1 MCVGI
6 VGVFLAVEPFGG
18 IASLK
23 EMFVDFSDV
32 AGAGL
37 ALRPSLGLEAVIL
50 GFSAMAV
57 SVSCP
62 GCEASSCG
70 AALPVQWLMLA
81 VMVRCM
87 SSVM

>member
-1 MCVGI
+1 MGVGI

-37 ALRPSLGLEAVIL
+37 ALRPT
-50 GFSAMAV
+50 
-57 SVSCP
+57 
-62 GCEASSCG
+62 
-70 AALPVQWLMLA
+70 
-81 VMVRCM
+81 
-87 SSVM
+87 